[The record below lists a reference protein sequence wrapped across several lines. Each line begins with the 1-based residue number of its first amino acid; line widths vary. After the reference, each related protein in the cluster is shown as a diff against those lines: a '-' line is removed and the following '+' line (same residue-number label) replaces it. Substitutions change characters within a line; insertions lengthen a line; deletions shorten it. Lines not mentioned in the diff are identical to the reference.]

1 MMSVV
6 GIGGMVDGVIVGVVE
21 MIVGVVEMI
30 VAIVETIVARTSRDS
45 TADTT
50 I

>member
-6 GIGGMVDGVIVGVVE
+6 GIGGMVDGV
-21 MIVGVVEMI
+21 IVGVVEMI